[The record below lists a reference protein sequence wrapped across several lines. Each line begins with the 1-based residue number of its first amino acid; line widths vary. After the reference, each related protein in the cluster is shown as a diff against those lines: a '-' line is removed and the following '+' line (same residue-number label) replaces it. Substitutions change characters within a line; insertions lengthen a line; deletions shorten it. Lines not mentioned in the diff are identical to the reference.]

1 MHKQQQDVTEFH
13 KAMGQLEPKIP
24 TKCSGKTALLRLK
37 LIFEEFTE
45 LCEAL
50 GFADISGRDFD
61 PERQDL
67 VECADAIA
75 DLLYVTYGTANA
87 LGIDIEPVW
96 DEVQRSNLTKFIDGY
111 RRKDGKW
118 MKGPSYSPANIAP
131 IIQKQMEG

>member
-1 MHKQQQDVTEFH
+1 MNKQQKDVAEFH
-13 KAMGQLEPKIP
+13 KAIGQLEPNIP
-24 TKCSGKTALLRLK
+24 TKCSEKTALLRLK

-50 GFADISGRDFD
+50 GFSDISGRDFD

-96 DEVQRSNLTKFIDGY
+96 DEVQRSNISKMKDGY
-111 RRKDGKW
+111 RRKDGKF
-118 MKGPSYSPANIAP
+118 MKGPGYSPADIEP
-131 IIQKQMEG
+131 IIRKQMKV